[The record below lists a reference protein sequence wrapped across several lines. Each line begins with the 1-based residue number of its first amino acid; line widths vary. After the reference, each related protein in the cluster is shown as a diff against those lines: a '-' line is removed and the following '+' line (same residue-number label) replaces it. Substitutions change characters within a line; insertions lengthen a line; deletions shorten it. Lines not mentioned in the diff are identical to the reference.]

1 MKMSKRS
8 SRGRLIIGS
17 YSHFAEVSTFLRG
30 SLSVKIEFFN
40 ITAHFIGSLTL
51 SDISK
56 EKLRYRSSAHFG
68 LSTPAESI
76 EIELKLRERFVAD
89 NDYKSRVRQ
98 VDRGMFQI
106 KQY

>member
-1 MKMSKRS
+1 MSKRS

-89 NDYKSRVRQ
+89 NDYKSRGQTSRPRNVSDQ
-98 VDRGMFQI
+98 TI
-106 KQY
+106 LK